1 MKRVAGLALFF
12 VALGIILSFL
22 LPNRFVEVL
31 IVILCA
37 AVGYSLFCC

>member
-1 MKRVAGLALFF
+1 MKRVAGFALFF

-22 LPNRFVEVL
+22 LPNTFVEVL
-31 IVILCA
+31 VIILCA